1 MSVAMLEGGGHS
13 GPCKRCTSCL
23 GLGGGHT
30 GVGTNVS
37 VLAVYTHGCC
47 TSLLI
52 PDTSRKS
59 REKEGAVTPRYRNAL
74 NLVMCLVLD
83 AQARACRC
91 RWPRDAPPFPAEQG
105 VTRVSRRSS
114 GPAHTPSPSRLS
126 FCGRR
131 GRLSVWGRGAF
142 VSIIPYGKNLFG
154 SHCPCCSH
162 LPDPITDEHRG
173 AVVNKWLPRQDNVGS
188 SPQLL

>member
-1 MSVAMLEGGGHS
+1 MLEGGGHS

-59 REKEGAVTPRYRNAL
+59 REKEGAVTPRYRTAL
-74 NLVMCLVLD
+74 NLIMCLVLD

-105 VTRVSRRSS
+105 VTRVSRVCH
-114 GPAHTPSPSRLS
+114 AAALALHTPPRRLVSASVRIVGVCQCGDAVHLFPLFLTGKICLVLIVRAARTSRTQ
-126 FCGRR
+126 
-131 GRLSVWGRGAF
+131 
-142 VSIIPYGKNLFG
+142 
-154 SHCPCCSH
+154 
-162 LPDPITDEHRG
+162 LPTSTEGP
-173 AVVNKWLPRQDNVGS
+173 L
-188 SPQLL
+188 